1 LNKEIIAFVLAAV
14 LLQSCGAPKAIIREP
29 VHTEGVQ
36 PIELIRKNNDNGRA
50 IACVKAATTLD
61 LESPKSA
68 NQFSAQLA
76 IKFPDSV
83 YIKIE
88 GILGIA
94 GLKAS
99 LNKETFVV
107 YNIIDK
113 YVVRGQTSANA
124 IRKTFDYDISFA
136 EMVELLAGL
145 VRLRESELAE
155 LVDFSADDSYYVLTF
170 QNDKGTR
177 KVWIDPYANCAVS
190 KILYYA
196 DNQLILQKDFTRFEN
211 ISGTYM
217 PRYVRVI
224 RSKENDR
231 LSLYFNS
238 RTINKNF
245 NSSLFTIKYP
255 NDIRIIQEK

>member
-1 LNKEIIAFVLAAV
+1 MKTNKIAFISALV
-14 LLQSCGAPKAIIREP
+14 LLQSCGTPKEIVRDP
-29 VHTEGVQ
+29 VRIEGVQ
-36 PIELIRKNNDNGRA
+36 PIELIRKNNDNGRS
-50 IACVKAATTLD
+50 IAFVKAATTLN

-107 YNIIDK
+107 YNIMDK

-124 IRKTFDYDISFA
+124 IRKTFDYDISFE

-145 VRLRESELAE
+145 VKIREDELTE
-155 LVDFSADDSYYVLTF
+155 LSDFSAD
-170 QNDKGTR
+170 
-177 KVWIDPYANCAVS
+177 
-190 KILYYA
+190 
-196 DNQLILQKDFTRFEN
+196 
-211 ISGTYM
+211 GTY
-217 PRYVRVI
+217 
-224 RSKENDR
+224 
-231 LSLYFNS
+231 
-238 RTINKNF
+238 
-245 NSSLFTIKYP
+245 
-255 NDIRIIQEK
+255 